1 MRLSSPTAVS
11 KVSQLMA
18 SSLPDLLTVTEP
30 WFTKESGDQS
40 IMGVN
45 RQSRLVCPSGYPVTQ
60 KPRNLALGGKQS
72 GDELD
77 VFYKGSIRV
86 TPLTE
91 LSDYH
96 TFDLW
101 YDFC

>member
-18 SSLPDLLTVTEP
+18 SSLPDLLTLTET

-77 VFYKGSIRV
+77 GFYKGSIRV